1 MIHLKNNVH
10 IRDTW
15 SHLVTGL
22 KTNKYWDGILRY
34 GTAATHRSN
43 YLKHI
48 EVSSILIV
56 RRSLT
61 ESAHAE
67 SEDMQ
72 VLTPG

>member
-1 MIHLKNNVH
+1 MEYF
-10 IRDTW
+10 D
-15 SHLVTGL
+15 
-22 KTNKYWDGILRY
+22 

-72 VLTPG
+72 VLTPGKRSYLNKKKMNFKK